1 MDTSLRQYLF
11 GIFFIGFA
19 IYQLVLGDYL
29 ECALYAAAGGAFIFN
44 TLAKEPR
51 FVPQK
56 SVFVFLTW
64 GLIIVAAIMF
74 FYVLQFNYLRLF

>member
-1 MDTSLRQYLF
+1 MDSFLRQYIF
-11 GIFFIGFA
+11 GIFFLGFG
-19 IYQLVLGDYL
+19 IYQLILGDYL
-29 ECALYAAAGGAFIFN
+29 EFALYTASGGAFIFN
-44 TLAKEPR
+44 TMAKQPR
-51 FVPQK
+51 FEAQK

>member
-1 MDTSLRQYLF
+1 MDAAIRQYLF
-11 GIFFIGFA
+11 GIFFIGFG
-19 IYQLVLGDYL
+19 IYQLTLGDYL
-29 ECALYAAAGGAFIFN
+29 EFALYTAAGGAFIFN

-51 FVPQK
+51 FVAQK

-64 GLIIVAAIMF
+64 GLIIVAAVMF